1 MPPRT
6 KAELQTGQ
14 TSNLSKWYN
23 WLRAICQTCSN
34 LATRLPSRPPVRAA
48 SRCNQ
53 IIFLIISIIICG
65 YNHYRTMI
73 IMIMMLNRCR
83 TSTARRRQSKCQTRS
98 APRYSTVQYRYSY
111 TLIQWKR
118 KHCFSHETHWEHH
131 GKRES
136 NVRRKKWKLK
146 ETSYEMSRPLSL
158 LHHPREQLIIDNFK
172 SGSSPRVSR
181 GASATGSPGRHWQIW
196 NTKTQKHKNTKT
208 QKHKNTKTQK
218 LITSNSGATGALW
231 AGPRGEL
238 PKHPGQDSQPNFII
252 NKCPQNNPK
261 I

>member
-1 MPPRT
+1 M
-6 KAELQTGQ
+6 
-14 TSNLSKWYN
+14 SNLSKWYN
-23 WLRAICQTCSN
+23 WLRAICQICSN

-53 IIFLIISIIICG
+53 IIFLIISIIIYG

-181 GASATGSPGRHWQIW
+181 GASATGSPGRHWQI
-196 NTKTQKHKNTKT
+196 
-208 QKHKNTKTQK
+208 
-218 LITSNSGATGALW
+218 
-231 AGPRGEL
+231 
-238 PKHPGQDSQPNFII
+238 
-252 NKCPQNNPK
+252 
-261 I
+261 